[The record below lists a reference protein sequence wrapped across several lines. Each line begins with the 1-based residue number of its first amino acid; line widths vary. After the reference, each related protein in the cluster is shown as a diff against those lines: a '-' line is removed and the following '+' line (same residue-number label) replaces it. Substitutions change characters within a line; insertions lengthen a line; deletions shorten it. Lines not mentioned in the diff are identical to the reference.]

1 MPTATKVI
9 PDPKPIIPQE
19 DPWASVTSRI
29 INKMPD
35 SSANALK
42 SRAMHKGRHHGL
54 RKGEMCCAS
63 ALERAKLT
71 AQRVAE
77 STDQA
82 AKAVT
87 GSTVLHSSPSSGDK
101 EEAQH
106 EANGDSSLARARHTA
121 KAVADSTAQAVEK
134 LVGDNTAA
142 VVINGLHGGGLEQ
155 VEDDTVGRVEGAEE
169 LHDPSVSQRADRHL
183 RPDSKVQ
190 SWMDSILCEEVEGKG
205 GQSLEKMTTTAEQVA
220 ESTAS
225 AVEKLSEALNGL

>member
-1 MPTATKVI
+1 MTTATKVI
-9 PDPKPIIPQE
+9 PEPKPIIPQE

-134 LVGDNTAA
+134 LV
-142 VVINGLHGGGLEQ
+142 INGLHGGGLEQ

-205 GQSLEKMTTTAEQVA
+205 GQSLEKMATTAEQVA